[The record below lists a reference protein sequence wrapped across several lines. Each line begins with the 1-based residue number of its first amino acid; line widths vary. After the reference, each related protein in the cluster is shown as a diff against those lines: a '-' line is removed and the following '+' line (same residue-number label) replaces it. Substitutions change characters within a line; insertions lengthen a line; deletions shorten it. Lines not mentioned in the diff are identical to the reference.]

1 MKINLIQ
8 NKVSGN
14 NDSITLCDED
24 AKEFPLH
31 SLREE
36 REIEFGELKRYFNS
50 YKTRR
55 SNLPD
60 DGKNGFKENAL
71 LAANFPVQDIYKILD
86 QNKGGLRFLRVY
98 LGVNDNN
105 EHILCIAPIDLNK
118 KLITKSGTI
127 YSIQCCGIP
136 PNRNIANFKGDP
148 ILEL

>member
-1 MKINLIQ
+1 
-8 NKVSGN
+8 
-14 NDSITLCDED
+14 
-24 AKEFPLH
+24 
-31 SLREE
+31 
-36 REIEFGELKRYFNS
+36 
-50 YKTRR
+50 
-55 SNLPD
+55 
-60 DGKNGFKENAL
+60 
-71 LAANFPVQDIYKILD
+71 VQDLYKILD

>member
-36 REIEFGELKRYFNS
+36 REIEFDDLKKYFNR

-55 SNLPD
+55 SSLPNGGND
-60 DGKNGFKENAL
+60 GFKENAL

-98 LGVNDNN
+98 LGVNDKN

-118 KLITKSGTI
+118 KLITEQGTI

-136 PNRNIANFKGDP
+136 PNGNITNFEGDP